1 MKYIISDGEKFELLT
16 NKKFISLIKNPMIKS
31 MYDCFIKA
39 FSIKVKKMEFYGDKK
54 YYDSIRSTNVGMWI
68 SFSDVNKKFV
78 RLLKLTEI
86 VTTINN
92 KYDEKFE
99 LKRLE
104 AIRKLRDDYLDL
116 INFSV
121 DAVAIIE
128 RIALDNFKINLDE
141 VKDDK
146 INK

>member
-1 MKYIISDGEKFELLT
+1 
-16 NKKFISLIKNPMIKS
+16 
-31 MYDCFIKA
+31 
-39 FSIKVKKMEFYGDKK
+39 MEFYGDKK

-86 VTTINN
+86 VTMINN